1 MATEKIRVIIVDDI
15 AETRENIRKLLQF
28 ENDVDVIGVAR
39 TGREGL
45 DLAKETKPDVILMDI
60 NMPDMDGITATEL
73 ITKSVPFA
81 KIVILSVQSDPN
93 YMRRAMLAGARD
105 FLTKPPSVDELTS
118 AIRSAGVKARE
129 ERAKTSQGFSQQVPG
144 GPGSSPIAAPAVS
157 LGKVI
162 VVYSPKGG
170 VGCTTIAVNLAVS
183 LHNDETQVV
192 LVDGNLQFGDVA
204 VFLNEQ
210 SKNSVVDLAPRADE
224 LDPEVVNGVLISHG
238 SSGVKVLAAPFRP
251 EYAENVTGEQFAK
264 LLRYLRRMFSYIIVD
279 TSSALTDVTLGGI
292 DASDVIILV
301 TTQDIPAIKNARL
314 FLDVADALG
323 IEKKRIL
330 FVMNRYDR
338 RIGIT
343 AEKVSEN
350 FKHEIVATLP
360 LDERIVVPSV
370 NRGLPFMV
378 NNKSQPIARG
388 ILALTEV
395 VRQRLSQVEDQA
407 EKPVSTRIAKK

>member
-1 MATEKIRVIIVDDI
+1 
-15 AETRENIRKLLQF
+15 
-28 ENDVDVIGVAR
+28 
-39 TGREGL
+39 
-45 DLAKETKPDVILMDI
+45 
-60 NMPDMDGITATEL
+60 MPDMDGITATEL

-118 AIRSAGVKARE
+118 AIRSAGAKARE
-129 ERAKTSQGFSQQVPG
+129 ERAKSVQLLPDQLQAGVGALPSVTPTT
-144 GPGSSPIAAPAVS
+144 S
-157 LGKVI
+157 LGKII

-170 VGCTTIAVNLAVS
+170 VGCTTIATNLAVS
-183 LHNDETQVV
+183 LHNDETHVV
-192 LVDGNLQFGDVA
+192 LVDANLQFGDVA

-210 SKNSVVDLAPRADE
+210 SKNSVADLTPRADE
-224 LDPEVVNGVLISHG
+224 LDPEIVQEVLLSHAP
-238 SSGVKVLAAPFRP
+238 SGIKVLAAPFKP
-251 EYAENVTGEQFAK
+251 EYAENVTGEQLAK
-264 LLRYLRRMFSYIIVD
+264 VLRYLRRMFAYVIVD
-279 TSSALTDVTLGGI
+279 TSSTLTDVTLGAI

-301 TTQDIPAIKNARL
+301 TTQDIPAIKNSRV
-314 FLDVADALG
+314 FLDLADALG
-323 IEKKRIL
+323 IDRKRIL

-360 LDERIVVPSV
+360 LDERVVVPAV

-378 NNKSQPIARG
+378 NNKSQPISRG

-395 VRQRLSQVEDQA
+395 IRQRLSQFEAVE
-407 EKPVSTRIAKK
+407 EKAAPKKTGLVRK